1 MFHPHPPSS
10 VILVTCFVSLFEMS
24 SHLFMSFRTTSL
36 SFSSILQF
44 HTMSSDKP
52 VVLVIFVNCK
62 TIIIKNPTMNS
73 GNSSKGAMVK
83 IHSCCRQQVF
93 QVADSNSI
101 PISSQNFKYSLHA
114 WPSAKLCES
123 TWKVSI
129 TAPHTVKHTLK

>member
-36 SFSSILQF
+36 SFNSILQF

-62 TIIIKNPTMNS
+62 IIKKKKTMNT

-83 IHSCCRQQVF
+83 IHSCCRQQVI
-93 QVADSNSI
+93 QGADSNSI
-101 PISSQNFKYSLHA
+101 PTSSQNFKYSLHA
-114 WPSAKLCES
+114 WPTAKLCES
-123 TWKVSI
+123 TLKVMI
-129 TAPHTVKHTLK
+129 TAPRTVKHILK